1 MSVGRVLPP
10 AAIGILGG
18 GQLGRM
24 TGMAARA
31 MGYDVHIL
39 DPDPE
44 CAARAIATSV
54 TTAPFDDEVAA
65 ARFAERCGVVTLEI
79 EQVSVTTL
87 SAAARFAPVR
97 PGPDAVH
104 VVQDRGRQKTWLA
117 EQGFPVGPFAVCDD
131 EAAFVAAVARLAPC
145 IAKSTHG
152 GYDGRG
158 QARLTDADPAA
169 AAAAWRAIGGR
180 RAIVEAFL
188 DLDLEVSVMTARAP
202 DGQVRQFPPSWNHH
216 DHGILT
222 WSVNPAP
229 VEPDL
234 TREALAL
241 GEAVTV
247 ALGIQGLL
255 AVEMFRTRDGRL
267 LVNELAPRPH
277 NTFHQTER
285 GHLVSQFEQLVRAA
299 CNLPLGGT
307 DAVVPSAIHN
317 LLGDLWVRPG
327 RIPDFTEAW
336 AMPNVR
342 VHLYGKPGARAGR
355 KMGHLSAVGDTPEM
369 ARDLVRAAYRSVAR
383 SVGLAD

>member
-1 MSVGRVLPP
+1 MSVARILPP
-10 AAIGILGG
+10 AALGIFGG

-31 MGYDVHIL
+31 MGYDVHVF

-44 CAARAIATSV
+44 CAAKAIATSV
-54 TTAPFDDEVAA
+54 TTAPYDDEVAA
-65 ARFAERCGVVTLEI
+65 ARFAERCAVLTLEI

-87 SAAARFAPVR
+87 NAAARFAPVR
-97 PGPDAVH
+97 PAPDAVH
-104 VVQDRGRQKTWLA
+104 VVQDRGRQKTLLRL
-117 EQGFPVGPFAVCDD
+117 QGFPVGPFAVCDD
-131 EAAFVAAVARLAPC
+131 EAAFVEAVARLAPC

-158 QARLTDADPAA
+158 QVRLADADPAA

-180 RAIVEAFL
+180 RAIVEQFL
-188 DLDLEVSVMTARAP
+188 DLACEVSVMTARAA
-202 DGQVRQFPPSWNHH
+202 DGHVRQFPPSWNHH

-222 WSVNPAP
+222 WSMAPAP
-229 VEPDL
+229 VPVEVA
-234 TREALAL
+234 REAARLAE
-241 GEAVTV
+241 GITV
-247 ALGIQGLL
+247 GLGIVGVL
-255 AVEMFRTRDGRL
+255 AVECFVTKRGDV

-285 GHLVSQFEQLVRAA
+285 GHQTSQFEQLVRAV
-299 CNLPLGGT
+299 CNLPLGSG
-307 DAVVPSAIHN
+307 DIVAPSAIHN
-317 LLGDLWVRPG
+317 LLGDLWVQPG
-327 RIPDFTEAW
+327 RRPDFTEAW
-336 AMPNVR
+336 AMPGVR

-355 KMGHLSAVGDTPEM
+355 KMGHLSAVGDSPEM